1 MLRILDHP
9 YAAGALNNK
18 EKEQMLFDE
27 RLKAAQDQKK
37 EAEKALQEMAVMAAE
52 QAAKQKMDELAAAK
66 QKLQAAEE
74 AAEKE
79 RAAKEAA
86 EKERVAEE
94 EKEAK
99 NQLAV
104 AKEAQV
110 VAALAETGEPKPL
123 HIPGEFPHRTSFGA

>member
-1 MLRILDHP
+1 MRL
-9 YAAGALNNK
+9 
-18 EKEQMLFDE
+18 DE

-37 EAEKALQEMAVMAAE
+37 EAEKALQEMVVMAAE

-94 EKEAK
+94 EQEAK
-99 NQLAV
+99 NQLVV

-110 VAALAETGEPKPL
+110 AAALAEKGEPKPL
-123 HIPGEFPHRTSFGA
+123 PIPGEFHHRFLTERVLVHKPSIIFSTRTRKQR